1 MMWMISGRWRTG
13 VWPAV
18 ALAVVIQA
26 QAADEP
32 SHWTL
37 EASLRRA
44 IDVAPEQR
52 EAEAQLAAR
61 AAERTE
67 AGSWPNPSVELR
79 ADEKLGI
86 DDGRGGTD
94 LTYAGISQPLPLLR
108 LARQRRAADRVLGAA
123 HNNLRYQQ
131 LLLEHRTAVAYH
143 RLQLAYA
150 HSELAIRH
158 REQMLELASG
168 RGRDPL
174 VRYLSASERLRLNL
188 LLDEASQAAASAEGE
203 LSEAR
208 SRLTALLVLPPDSEP
223 TVTELVPLSAPRPL
237 AEFER
242 GLDTHPGLN
251 AARGEEQAAR
261 AQIEA
266 VRSRRLADPVLIL
279 YRERD
284 YLGGERRDYS
294 GIGVNVQVPLWNLN
308 RGPET
313 RAVAEADGAHARRAA
328 RERDLAA
335 RLRQS
340 HLHVG
345 HLIEQAEH
353 QRVRVLAPSAQLF
366 ELSLRSFTAGEV
378 NVLAL
383 VDAHD
388 SYLAARLRYLE
399 LLTQQWL
406 EAAELRLAAGESLL
420 AAEVTP

>member
-1 MMWMISGRWRTG
+1 MTWMISGRWRTG
-13 VWPAV
+13 LWPAV
-18 ALAVVIQA
+18 ALVVVTQA
-26 QAADEP
+26 HAAEP
-32 SHWTL
+32 SRWTL

-44 IDVAPEQR
+44 VEVAPEQR
-52 EAEAQLAAR
+52 EVEAQVAAR

-67 AGSWPNPSVELR
+67 AGTWPNPTVELR

-86 DDGRGGTD
+86 DDGSGGTD
-94 LTYAGISQPLPLLR
+94 LIFAGISQPLPLMR
-108 LARQRRAADRVLGAA
+108 LARQRRAAETALGAA
-123 HNNLRYQQ
+123 RENLRYQQ
-131 LLLEHRTAVAYH
+131 LHLEHRVAIAYH

-150 HSELAIRH
+150 HSELAETH
-158 REQMLELASG
+158 RAQMVELASR

-188 LLDEASQAAASAEGE
+188 LLDGATQAAASAEGE

-208 SRLTALLVLPPDSEP
+208 SRFNALLALSLDSAP
-223 TVTELVPLSAPRPL
+223 AVTALVPLGAPRSL

-242 GLDTHPGLN
+242 ELAAHPGLS

-261 AQIEA
+261 QQIEA
-266 VRSRRLADPVLIL
+266 VRSRRFADPALIL

-294 GIGVNVQVPLWNLN
+294 GVGVNVQVPLWNLN

-328 RERDLAA
+328 RERDLTA

-345 HLIEQAEH
+345 HLIEQAAHHRE
-353 QRVRVLAPSAQLF
+353 RVLLPSEKLF
-366 ELSLRSFTAGEV
+366 QLSLRSFAAGEV

-388 SYLAARLRYLE
+388 NYLTARLRYLE

>member
-1 MMWMISGRWRTG
+1 MMWTISGRWRTG
-13 VWPAV
+13 LWPAV
-18 ALAVVIQA
+18 ALAVVTQV
-26 QAADEP
+26 QAAEP
-32 SHWTL
+32 SRWTL

-44 IDVAPEQR
+44 VEVAPEQR
-52 EAEAQLAAR
+52 EAEAQVAAR

-67 AGSWPNPSVELR
+67 AGAWPNPSVELR

-108 LARQRRAADRVLGAA
+108 LARQRRAADNAFGAA
-123 HNNLRYQQ
+123 RDNLRYQQ

-143 RLQLAYA
+143 RLQLAHA
-150 HSELAIRH
+150 HSELAVRH

-208 SRLTALLVLPPDSEP
+208 SRFTALLALPADAESA
-223 TVTELVPLSAPRPL
+223 VTELAPLTAPRPL
-237 AEFER
+237 AEIER
-242 GLDTHPGLN
+242 GLDAHP
-251 AARGEEQAAR
+251 AVSSARGEEQAAR
-261 AQIEA
+261 AQIDA
-266 VRSRRLADPVLIL
+266 ARSRRFADPALIL
-279 YRERD
+279 FRERD
-284 YLGGERRDYS
+284 YLGGERRAYN
-294 GIGVNVQVPLWNLN
+294 GVGLNVQVPLWNLN
-308 RGPET
+308 RGPEARIT
-313 RAVAEADGAHARRAA
+313 AEADGAHARRAA

-353 QRVRVLAPSAQLF
+353 QRERVLVPSERLF
-366 ELSLRSFTAGEV
+366 ELSRRSFAAGEV